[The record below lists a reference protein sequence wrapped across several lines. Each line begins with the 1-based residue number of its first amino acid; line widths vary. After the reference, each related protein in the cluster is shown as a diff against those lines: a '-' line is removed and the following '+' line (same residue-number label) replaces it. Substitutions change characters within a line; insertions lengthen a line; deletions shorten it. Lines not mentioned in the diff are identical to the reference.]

1 MLAAL
6 WGSKFTESHLFE
18 CLSLLSPAFS
28 DSEAHTEPSE
38 PEHRQRCPQGSLSFP
53 GDIRLCRTGRRC
65 AGLGLVGLGTEIAYL
80 AQLQA
85 VSHGV
90 SRINKSVNLELWGS
104 A

>member
-28 DSEAHTEPSE
+28 DSEVHTEPSE

-53 GDIRLCRTGRRC
+53 GHQAVQVRQEVCWTG
-65 AGLGLVGLGTEIAYL
+65 VSGLGTEIAYL

-90 SRINKSVNLELWGS
+90 SRINKSVNLALWGS